1 MIIPDIPG
9 IPSIPDIPNTPNT
22 PDILEIPD
30 IYTYKALFHQSVGWW
45 VTFCLSPP
53 AIGEPKSWTTFQ
65 EARDLKIYMQ
75 LP

>member
-30 IYTYKALFHQSVGWW
+30 IYTYKALFHQSVGYILF
-45 VTFCLSPP
+45 VPP
-53 AIGEPKSWTTFQ
+53 CHRGTQ
-65 EARDLKIYMQ
+65 ELDNF
-75 LP
+75 PGG

>member
-30 IYTYKALFHQSVGWW
+30 IYTYKALFHQWVSGW
-45 VTFCLSPP
+45 VSHVLFVPP
-53 AIGEPKSWTTFQ
+53 CHRGTQ
-65 EARDLKIYMQ
+65 ELDNF
-75 LP
+75 PGG